1 MEYLN
6 RLEWLIRTN
15 LKYSG
20 DNFYVIRYE
29 EENNI
34 SNINMNKNG
43 LNLHS
48 IIRILLNE
56 ICKGNIVRIDDYEIN
71 NNNRKDVYNILIKLY
86 SKSYESKINSI
97 NSSINKRGRK
107 KKEISSIL
115 KYNIFE
121 KYLNNRIS
129 VEEALTLLNISRS
142 TFFREL
148 KKYKE
153 KR

>member
-1 MEYLN
+1 M
-6 RLEWLIRTN
+6 
-15 LKYSG
+15 
-20 DNFYVIRYE
+20 
-29 EENNI
+29 
-34 SNINMNKNG
+34 
-43 LNLHS
+43 
-48 IIRILLNE
+48 NE